1 MSGCMGTDKK
11 VQILLSTYNGERYLR
26 AQLDS
31 FVAQTIF
38 QNVSVLIRDDGSTDG
53 TATIL
58 QEYKR
63 KYGFCVE
70 YGSNIGTTRSYLWL
84 LEHSNDACEFFAFS
98 DQDDV
103 WLPEKLEK
111 EVTEIQT
118 MDSTRPRLVSTHSE
132 IVDRNLSHQGLSIS
146 VANGVSFFNAMVQN
160 VCPGHTQ
167 LLDRKLRDAVQKT
180 TEPDTILVV
189 DWWVY
194 LVASGLGNVKILPE
208 VTVLHRQ
215 HGNNTVGYVT
225 STVRQFVTR
234 LCRLHGKTAAAMTRQ
249 LEAFYRCYGE
259 QTADSFRTELALFLN
274 SLPSLKSRLHY
285 VVNAKFFRQSV
296 LDTTAVKILYV
307 LGKYCERNN

>member
-1 MSGCMGTDKK
+1 MGTDKK
-11 VQILLSTYNGERYLR
+11 VQILLSTYNGERYLK

-84 LEHSNDACEFFAFS
+84 LEHSDDTCEFFAFS

-111 EVTEIQT
+111 EFAEMQT
-118 MDSTRPRLVSTHSE
+118 MDSTRPRLVSTYSE
-132 IVDRNLSHQGLSIS
+132 IVDKNLSHQGSSIS
-146 VANGVSFFNAMVQN
+146 IARGVSFFNAMVQN

-167 LLDRKLRDAVQKT
+167 LLDRKLRNAVQKS
-180 TEPDTILVV
+180 TEPDAILVV

-194 LVASGLGNVKILPE
+194 LIASGLGSVKILPE

-215 HGNNTVGYVT
+215 HGNNTVGYAT
-225 STVRQFVTR
+225 SPVRQFVTR
-234 LCRLHGKTAAAMTRQ
+234 LRRLHGKTAAAMTRQ
-249 LEAFYRCYGE
+249 LKAFYRCYGE
-259 QTADSFRTELALFLN
+259 QTADSSRTELELFLN
-274 SLPSLKSRLHY
+274 SLPSLRCRLHY
-285 VVNAKFFRQSV
+285 VVSAKFFRQSV
-296 LDTTAVKILYV
+296 LDTMAVKILYV
-307 LGKYCERNN
+307 LGKYCERTS